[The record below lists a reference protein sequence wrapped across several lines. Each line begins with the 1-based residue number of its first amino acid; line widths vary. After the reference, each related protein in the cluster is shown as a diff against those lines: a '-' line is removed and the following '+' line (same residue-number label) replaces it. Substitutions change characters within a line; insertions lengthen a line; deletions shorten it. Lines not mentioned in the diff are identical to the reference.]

1 MFEAAVE
8 FDDQALPCVVLSK
21 HRRGEDKYF
30 HYILLSLKRMV
41 YTMENRDLMNGW
53 EQLAT
58 GQQATIDLE
67 INQTPVAS
75 SMVQVAVA
83 WVTVS

>member
-1 MFEAAVE
+1 
-8 FDDQALPCVVLSK
+8 
-21 HRRGEDKYF
+21 
-30 HYILLSLKRMV
+30 
-41 YTMENRDLMNGW
+41 MENRDLMNGW